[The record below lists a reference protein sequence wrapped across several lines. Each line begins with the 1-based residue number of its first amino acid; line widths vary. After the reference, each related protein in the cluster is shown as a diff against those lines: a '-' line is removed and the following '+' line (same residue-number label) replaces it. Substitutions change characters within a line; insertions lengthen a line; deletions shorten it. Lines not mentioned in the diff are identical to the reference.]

1 MEVENRGALPSLYTL
16 LFSFPLVIFTLID
29 NDNLV
34 GVFNR
39 RKSMRDENDGHVGLL
54 LNSVERSL
62 DDLLGSSIEGRSGFV
77 EDQNARL
84 ADETS
89 SDSYSLLLA
98 T

>member
-1 MEVENRGALPSLYTL
+1 
-16 LFSFPLVIFTLID
+16 
-29 NDNLV
+29 
-34 GVFNR
+34 
-39 RKSMRDENDGHVGLL
+39 MRDENDGHVGLL

-62 DDLLGSSIEGRSGFV
+62 DDLLRSSIERGSGFV

-89 SDSYSLLLA
+89 SDRNSLLLA